1 MVRYLPIGNGRL
13 LVNFDYDYRIADF
26 YYSKDLSENHSIG
39 KPFRFGICVNGKFSW
54 IERNLVEIGDYLD
67 HTMVGYVKG
76 KFNDVE
82 FETKNFVDIYS
93 DIYVRKVTL
102 NNLSNEKK
110 NISLFFHQN
119 FYIYGNNIGDT
130 AGYFPEIQ
138 GIVHYKGRRYFYI
151 SSIDEN
157 GRIFDQFSTG
167 IKDFEG
173 LEGTWRDAEDCN
185 LSMNPIATGSVDSVI
200 RHSINLEGNE
210 KINLYYYILCAENL
224 DSIEKD
230 QDKIDYRYLERL
242 ESRTSN
248 YWKVW
253 HEKEFVKLEPDYLSF
268 FKRSLFIIR
277 SHVND
282 IGGIVASSDSDI
294 LKSTRDEY
302 YYVWPRDASIAAY
315 SLIFAGHT
323 ATARKFFEFA
333 RDVISP
339 RGYFYHKYRMDGNLA
354 SSWIPHIY
362 KNNEI
367 IPIQEDETSLVL
379 WAIHKYFKKSSN
391 VEFISKLY
399 DSVIIKAS
407 KFILDFREDNG
418 LPKPSFDVWEERY
431 GIHAYTVSTTYAAL
445 KASSEMAREFG
456 DSDYATEFEK
466 AAEEMK
472 NAFEKYFY
480 SDSRG
485 YYARAIID
493 GNADLTI
500 DSAVMSAFIFGMKD
514 PRDKKIESSMNHIME
529 KLWVKGIGGLAR
541 YENDNYQRIKKD
553 DNIIGNP
560 WNITTLWAAQYYILN
575 NNISKASELI
585 DWVYKHAQHS
595 GILSEQL
602 NPYDGSPLSVSP
614 LIWSHAEMIITLIMY
629 DELLKKNRNSQHF

>member
-1 MVRYLPIGNGRL
+1 MVRYLPIGNGRI
-13 LVNFDYDYRIADF
+13 LVNFDSDYRIADF

-39 KPFRFGICVNGKFSW
+39 KPFRFGICVNKNFNW
-54 IERNLVEIGDYLD
+54 IERNNIENGDYLD
-67 HTMVGYVKG
+67 HTMVGYIQS

-82 FETKNFVDIYS
+82 FEVKNFVDIYE

-102 NNLSNEKK
+102 KNTVNEDKDVK
-110 NISLFFHQN
+110 LFFHQN

-130 AGYFPEIQ
+130 AGYFPEYQ
-138 GIVHYKGRRYFYI
+138 GIIHYKGRRYFYA
-151 SSIDEN
+151 STIDQN
-157 GRIFDQFSTG
+157 GKIFDQYSTG
-167 IKDFEG
+167 VKDFEG
-173 LEGTWRDAEDCN
+173 MEGTWRDAEDCN
-185 LSMNPIATGSVDSVI
+185 LSMNPIATGSVDSVM
-200 RHSINLEGNE
+200 RHSVLLKKNDSLSI
-210 KINLYYYILCAENL
+210 YYYIICAENL
-224 DSIEKD
+224 DLLEKF
-230 QDKIDYRYLERL
+230 QDRIDYRYLERM

-253 HEKEFVKLEPDYLSF
+253 HEKEVIKLEPDFLSF
-268 FKRSLFIIR
+268 FKRSLFVIR

-323 ATARKFFEFA
+323 ATARKFFKFA
-333 RDVISP
+333 RNVISP
-339 RGYFYHKYRMDGNLA
+339 KGYFYHKYRMDGNLA

-362 KNNEI
+362 KNSEI

-379 WAIHKYFKKSSN
+379 WAMHKYFKKTN
-391 VEFISKLY
+391 DVEFISGLY
-399 DSVIIKAS
+399 DSVVLGAS

-431 GIHAYTVSTTYAAL
+431 GIHTYTVSTTYAAL
-445 KASSEMAREFG
+445 RASSEIATEFG
-456 DSDYATEFEK
+456 DSDYAKEFEN
-466 AAEEMK
+466 AANEMK

-480 SDSRG
+480 SESKG
-485 YYARAIID
+485 YYARAIMD
-493 GNADLTI
+493 GVPDFTV
-500 DSAVMSAFIFGMKD
+500 DSAVMSTFLFGMKD
-514 PRDKKIESSMNHIME
+514 PRDKRIESTVNHVME

-541 YENDNYQRIKKD
+541 YERDNYQRIKQD
-553 DNIIGNP
+553 ENVVGNP
-560 WNITTLWAAQYYILN
+560 WNITTLWAAQYYIMN
-575 NNISKASELI
+575 NNIGRASDLI
-585 DWVYKHAQHS
+585 NWVYKHAQRS

-614 LIWSHAEMIITLIMY
+614 LIWSHAEMIITLILY
-629 DELLKKNRNSQHF
+629 DDLLKKHRNGN